1 MLSGLFKS
9 VCVHMIVCLPQLL
22 SISIVYLLVLLSAH
36 ACPQTRMHHGA
47 QASGRGPPLGVGSL
61 HCGFLS
67 SSGLAEC
74 LYPLFTHL
82 PSCQPSTLFL
92 RVSHRIC
99 YICRPA
105 RSRDPPV
112 SAHLS
117 SVLDYGLSFIPAFCQ
132 RGGAAADADAVRR
145 ALCRLSG
152 FFTDV
157 DKLPRGLAR
166 RVGLPSASQTFCPSL
181 WGLAKTR
188 LVNWVH

>member
-1 MLSGLFKS
+1 
-9 VCVHMIVCLPQLL
+9 MIVCLPQLL

-117 SVLDYGLSFIPAFCQ
+117 SVLDCGLSFIPAFCQ
-132 RGGAAADADAVRR
+132 RRGAAVDADAVRR

-157 DKLPRGLAR
+157 INFPGAWPGGWGCPLPPKPFVLLFGAWLR
-166 RVGLPSASQTFCPSL
+166 PD
-181 WGLAKTR
+181 W
-188 LVNWVH
+188 